1 MKKIINFVKTYTEL
15 AILLTVVVLSLV
27 VFINQQHEKSVK
39 ATRENLQ
46 DYNLMYLPNY

>member
-1 MKKIINFVKTYTEL
+1 MKKIIHFIKTYTEL
-15 AILLTVVVLSLV
+15 TVLLSIVILALV
-27 VFINQQHEKSVK
+27 VFINQQREKSTK